1 MKRFS
6 SLLNKNSFKFYSYIN
21 SDVFFLKKAKIITK
35 KNITDLVSFGLH
47 KKKDLKICMH
57 YNIFEKL
64 HNMINF
70 LYKKKS
76 YSPHCHKSDE
86 VYQFIKGDL
95 RIIIFNKKLNVSSSL
110 LLNKN
115 HQIIRVKKK
124 TYHITVPVKSFS
136 LFHEIKEGPF
146 KNSNTIFSKK
156 KFLINNFL

>member
-6 SLLNKNSFKFYSYIN
+6 SLLNKNSFKFYSYKN
-21 SDVFFLKKAKIITK
+21 SDVFFLKKEKIIIK
-35 KNITDLVSFGLH
+35 KNITDLICFGLY

-57 YNIFEKL
+57 SNIREKL

-76 YSPHCHKSDE
+76 YSPHCHNSDE

-95 RIIIFNKKLNVSSSL
+95 RIIIFNRKLNVSSSL
-110 LLNKN
+110 FLNKN
-115 HQIIRVKKK
+115 HPIIRVKKN
-124 TYHITVPVKSFS
+124 TYHVTVPVKSFS

-146 KNSNTIFSKK
+146 KKSNTIFSKK
-156 KFLINNFL
+156 KILIDNFL